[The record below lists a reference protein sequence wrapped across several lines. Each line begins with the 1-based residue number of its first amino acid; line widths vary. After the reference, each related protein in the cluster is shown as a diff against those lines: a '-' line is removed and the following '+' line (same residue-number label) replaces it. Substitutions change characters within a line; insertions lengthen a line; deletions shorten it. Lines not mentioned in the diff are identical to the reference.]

1 MADNSLAAI
10 KVTSFDLNK
19 FCLSCFSKIGLTE
32 EHAKILSDTIVQANL
47 RGVDSHGVSRLPGY
61 INRVK
66 KGLIEYQETID
77 IIEKNLC
84 VSLINSK
91 NNFGQIAAYYGMKE
105 AIKKADKKETGVGF
119 VGISH
124 TNHIGMAAYYA
135 MMAAKQG
142 MIGIV
147 MSNSPSTVAPFG
159 GAEPILGTNPLAI
172 AIPAGDEYPIV
183 LDMATSVVARGKIR
197 LSLNNK
203 QEIPLGWAVDPEGNP
218 TTNPEEAIKGA
229 LLPFGGP
236 KGYAIGL
243 IIHILSTLLTNSAR
257 EYEIKSIDDLTGK
270 SEVGNFMGAIRI
282 SSFISQEIFNQEIDE
297 LIQRIKNSK
306 RAKDV
311 NRIYLPGEIEFEVQ
325 KDREKNGIPISD
337 GVAKNL
343 RKLAEQL
350 EISMNF

>member
-1 MADNSLAAI
+1 
-10 KVTSFDLNK
+10 
-19 FCLSCFSKIGLTE
+19 
-32 EHAKILSDTIVQANL
+32 
-47 RGVDSHGVSRLPGY
+47 
-61 INRVK
+61 
-66 KGLIEYQETID
+66 
-77 IIEKNLC
+77 
-84 VSLINSK
+84 
-91 NNFGQIAAYYGMKE
+91 
-105 AIKKADKKETGVGF
+105 
-119 VGISH
+119 
-124 TNHIGMAAYYA
+124 MAAYYA